1 MRRRYLET
9 AGDAGNHTGGRRA
22 TAAVAHE
29 KGRMMAAAIDM
40 MVTSEE
46 RRRESLGQAGDCG
59 TALTKTGKVRGN
71 TRRSSWPVRST
82 AGNRLPIH
90 KKNVTGQVNQLGQRK
105 GEYVSNNG

>member
-46 RRRESLGQAGDCG
+46 RRRERLGQAGDRG
-59 TALTKTGKVRGN
+59 TALTETGKVRGN
-71 TRRSSWPVRST
+71 TRRSSWHVRST
-82 AGNRLPIH
+82 VGNRLPIYQ
-90 KKNVTGQVNQLGQRK
+90 KRKNRSSKLIGPWKRRVRV
-105 GEYVSNNG
+105 